1 MKANNLKFYL
11 ESNDLYKSL
20 GNIEISEDI
29 QEVKFNHE
37 LLAKYFIMYYSDLR
51 NLIKNTCDEK
61 VAEFINENGLIF
73 VPLKKTL
80 TKISSK
86 LELGKTNA
94 RLYLS
99 SYIDENYFK
108 IIEFFDICIELYPKD
123 DSLSEAIKEL
133 GENGKENE

>member
-37 LLAKYFIMYYSDLR
+37 LLAKIFYNVLFWFKKF
-51 NLIKNTCDEK
+51 NKNTCDEK

-73 VPLKKTL
+73 VPLKKDT
-80 TKISSK
+80 
-86 LELGKTNA
+86 
-94 RLYLS
+94 Y
-99 SYIDENYFK
+99 
-108 IIEFFDICIELYPKD
+108 
-123 DSLSEAIKEL
+123 
-133 GENGKENE
+133 